1 MSARRTK
8 IAALLIVVGL
18 IAALA
23 LISGCGSQTK
33 TAAGNTNSTCPT
45 TVPQTTAPQASSTQP
60 QSTTPPAS
68 TVQSKSK
75 QAVEQAKA
83 EGKPILL
90 CFHSLKCA
98 PCIEIENSI
107 NQVKP
112 KYEGKVAFV
121 VLDVYDQAEYDY
133 VMENNIRIIPATFFI
148 GKDGTIVNKYEG
160 AMTPD
165 QLRQQLNTML

>member
-1 MSARRTK
+1 MTARRKK

-45 TVPQTTAPQASSTQP
+45 TVPQTTTPQASSTQP

-68 TVQSKSK
+68 TAPSASK

-83 EGKPILL
+83 EGKPVLF

-98 PCIEIENSI
+98 PCIEIEKNI

-112 KYEGKVAFV
+112 EFEGKVAFV
-121 VLDVYDQAEYDY
+121 VLDVYDQSEYNFA
-133 VMENNIRIIPATFFI
+133 MENGIQTIPTTFFI
-148 GKDGTIVNKYEG
+148 GKDGNIVNKQVG
-160 AMTPD
+160 VMTPE

>member
-1 MSARRTK
+1 MTARRTK
-8 IAALLIVVGL
+8 IAAFLLVVGL

-112 KYEGKVAFV
+112 EYEGKVAFV